1 MTYLPPHLGAY
12 LDAASFEDEWHRLAE
27 HGGARSTIAGRSV
40 EGRPLWRFDFGRE
53 GGAPVLLTGLIHG
66 VEYIGSVALLDFVR
80 SLIARGDR
88 GILRDAHVVVL
99 PIVNPD
105 ALRANTARL
114 ARGMRAFRRGNA
126 NGVDL
131 NRNFPR
137 LSSRT
142 PLHPFAGSR
151 FRFSPHYTGPRPF
164 SEPESRAVRDV
175 ALELRPRVAIG
186 FHSFGNMLLFPWA
199 HTSRKNPRHA
209 RYEAV
214 GGVFR
219 RAQRTPYDVMQAI
232 GLYAT
237 VGDLDDWLDA
247 ELGTL
252 AFTVEVSRP
261 SRSLVRPRR
270 LLNPFC
276 WMNPTAIDAT
286 VSNLTP
292 GLHALGAAALDVA
305 A

>member
-1 MTYLPPHLGAY
+1 MAFLPQHLGFYRDAPSFEAEWRA
-12 LDAASFEDEWHRLAE
+12 LADAANGRASVV
-27 HGGARSTIAGRSV
+27 GRSLQ
-40 EGRPLWRFDFGRE
+40 GRPVWRFDFGADD
-53 GGAPVLLTGLIHG
+53 GTPILLTGLIHG

-80 SLIARGDR
+80 SIVE
-88 GILRDAHVVVL
+88 RDDGVLAQTRLVVM

-105 ALRANTARL
+105 GLAANTARL
-114 ARGMRAFRRGNA
+114 ARGERAFRRGNA

-137 LSSRT
+137 LSQRT

-151 FRFSPHYTGPRPF
+151 FRFSPHYTGPHAF

-175 ALELRPRVAIG
+175 ALEVRPKIALG

-199 HTSRKNPRHA
+199 HTAKRNPRHT
-209 RYEAV
+209 RYEAI
-214 GGVFR
+214 GGAFR
-219 RAQRTPYDVMQAI
+219 RAQRRPYDVMQAI

-261 SRSLVRPRR
+261 SRALLSPRR

-276 WMNPTAIDAT
+276 WMNPTEVAST

-292 GLHALGAAALDVA
+292 GLRALTSAALEA